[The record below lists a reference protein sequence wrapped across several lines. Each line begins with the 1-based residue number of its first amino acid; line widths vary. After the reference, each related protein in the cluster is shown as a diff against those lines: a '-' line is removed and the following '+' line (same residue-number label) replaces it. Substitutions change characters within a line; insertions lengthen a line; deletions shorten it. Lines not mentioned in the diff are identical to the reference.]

1 MPLVHVQL
9 GLDFCVELFRI
20 VWNLVHCFFHLVEPF
35 HVAAVS
41 LDPVSYTHLD
51 VYKRQVW
58 HNSLFLLPVA
68 WIIGTIMTYY
78 IVMRTLL
85 ESFTNSRLQS
95 QLSVMDL

>member
-41 LDPVSYTHLD
+41 LNLFGLVGVAQLVNGLFGGQFGSQEVILLFHQPAGDL
-51 VYKRQVW
+51 K
-58 HNSLFLLPVA
+58 HN
-68 WIIGTIMTYY
+68 IG
-78 IVMRTLL
+78 
-85 ESFTNSRLQS
+85 S
-95 QLSVMDL
+95 